1 LVDRTGI
8 EEGNMFNHLKKKK
21 KNVKMGGKDA
31 AIRRKGG
38 GQHYT
43 LIHHVSG
50 EGEGNKNV
58 TRGKGD

>member
-38 GQHYT
+38 
-43 LIHHVSG
+43 
-50 EGEGNKNV
+50 
-58 TRGKGD
+58 